1 MPKTTNGNPSKKPAL
16 SKKIAGITG
25 TVVALTALITALV
38 HFRDSIPW
46 LTPVATIEVS
56 PNPLTLA
63 IDDKIQI
70 AATVR
75 DVNKNLLSKR
85 VTWSSAN
92 PKVLEIDADGIMT
105 GKAPGDTTVKASIG
119 SNSAVA
125 TVKVR
130 RINVAKVD
138 VFPPV
143 TTLLVDDRLKL
154 DATPYDSDGN
164 SLLGRIIRWS
174 SEIPQIAAVD
184 PNSGETTGKMEGM
197 VTVLAQSEEAHAT
210 ATLNVHSRP
219 TTPTPVANTP
229 ANPPVAPV
237 APPAVSVGRRGKDVA
252 AGHRAAATVPV
263 PVTELHLP
271 HNPAIAMVHPQIPA
285 VVLSPVLRAAV
296 AVADKITIT
305 KGSQI
310 GACPA
315 RVRIIIGDTLVNI
328 QSDPQTV
335 DHIPL
340 GDQPYSLHGIVSCAN
355 QTPVAVN
362 GHGTIGVANG
372 RTYRCHWLQKGP
384 KDFEI
389 RLEAE

>member
-1 MPKTTNGNPSKKPAL
+1 MPKTTNGNPVEKPAL
-16 SKKIAGITG
+16 SKKIAGLTG
-25 TVVALTALITALV
+25 IVIALTALITALV

-56 PNPLTLA
+56 PNPMTLA

-75 DVNKNLLSKR
+75 DANKNLLSKR

-92 PKVLEIDADGIMT
+92 PRVLEIDADGIMT
-105 GKAPGDTTVKASIG
+105 GKVSGDTTVKASIG
-119 SNSAVA
+119 SISAVA
-125 TVKVR
+125 NVKVR

-164 SLLGRIIRWS
+164 SLLGRTIRWS

-184 PNSGETTGKMEGM
+184 TNSGETTGKMEGM
-197 VTVLAQSEEAHAT
+197 VTILAQSEEAHAT

-219 TTPTPVANTP
+219 TTSAANTP
-229 ANPPVAPV
+229 AVAPPSPVAPSA
-237 APPAVSVGRRGKDVA
+237 APAGRRGVDVT
-252 AGHRAAATVPV
+252 AGHRAGAAVPI
-263 PVTELHLP
+263 PKTEVHPP
-271 HNPAIAMVHPQIPA
+271 HNPAIEMVHPQVPV
-285 VVLSPVLRAAV
+285 VVLSPALKAAV
-296 AVADKITIT
+296 AVANKITIT

-315 RVRIIIGDTLVNI
+315 RIRIIVGDTLVNI
-328 QSDPQTV
+328 QSDPQSV

-389 RLEAE
+389 SLEME